1 MSNYDMGAAMK
12 PIRPTWK
19 NAEIAPL
26 RVRYAELLRLREYVQ
41 RLEGLRQDPSLSK
54 GRRAIVRQ
62 HKFESSRRFRSA
74 CRY

>member
-1 MSNYDMGAAMK
+1 MK

-19 NAEIAPL
+19 RADIAPL

-54 GRRAIVRQ
+54 ERRAIVRQ
-62 HKFESSRRFRSA
+62 HKFESDRRFRSA
-74 CRY
+74 FRN